1 MPINSIGFSWLYV
14 GLDTAAFAFGVACVF
29 IGNTWREL
37 GIALIVGALFG
48 IGAFVGQLLS
58 VQLSL
63 EQHESDLLWRDD
75 LAQKYAARLA
85 EIDEQIRALGNKS
98 E

>member
-48 IGAFVGQLLS
+48 IGAFVGKLPICAIEFGATRVRS
-58 VQLSL
+58 PI
-63 EQHESDLLWRDD
+63 
-75 LAQKYAARLA
+75 AR
-85 EIDEQIRALGNKS
+85 
-98 E
+98 